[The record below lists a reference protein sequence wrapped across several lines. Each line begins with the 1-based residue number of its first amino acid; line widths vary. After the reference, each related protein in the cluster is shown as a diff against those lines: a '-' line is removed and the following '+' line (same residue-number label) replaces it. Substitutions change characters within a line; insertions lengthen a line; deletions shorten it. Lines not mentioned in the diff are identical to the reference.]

1 MPRTA
6 KSSVPLTGIEKLA
19 PMYAKGSLSP
29 GFDAALKASRAW
41 SDMGAAGSFKAAEE
55 AANKVTLAGSMR
67 PEVQRAF
74 ERGLPSKMLAGGLDP
89 ATLAAEWASTGG
101 IAADLNSRVVDAAR
115 ALISTAAISGRVRAD
130 AVKMADG
137 WRGMTWAAD
146 LYSPARAARLVARMA
161 TFPVGS
167 ALLADKYSFGGPRA
181 QQALAELTSRQ
192 FGVLPA
198 FSHHQA
204 QGIAE
209 QHLSLMPKWAVT
221 EMVKMR
227 AGPADLA
234 RLGAP
239 RAGRDPTTTLREL
252 AMRHGIGAIKPF
264 EFNAGLIASAKAI
277 DYPMPTLS
285 RSVVTPAPERT
296 RDIEPLP
303 RPAVARPRPQRQLR
317 EDHEVAPVAASF
329 FAGRDRQL
337 VVSLLD
343 TAELEEERQHLEA
356 LEERLRAGN
365 LPARNHAAVS
375 ARQLLLGV
383 ANYCLPA
390 RREARP
396 CRFGCEHCP
405 HQLGADDVK
414 NRIIAFVDER
424 LRSGLEAHEFKI
436 FVAHADYV
444 FRWGARGTHQNC
456 SAPEVVKAFVRLL
469 EVLAVVARAAQVQH
483 PARLSG

>member
-1 MPRTA
+1 MPPTA

-19 PMYAKGSLSP
+19 PMYAKGPLLP
-29 GFDAALKASRAW
+29 GFDAALRASRAW
-41 SDMGAAGSFKAAEE
+41 SDIGAAGSFTAAEE
-55 AANKVTLAGSMR
+55 TANKLTFAGSMR
-67 PEVQRAF
+67 PEVQRAL
-74 ERGLPSKMLAGGLDP
+74 ERGFPSKMPAGGLDP
-89 ATLAAEWASTGG
+89 VTLAGG
-101 IAADLNSRVVDAAR
+101 IAADLNSRAVDAAR
-115 ALISTAAISGRVRAD
+115 ALTSTATISGRLRAD
-130 AVKMADG
+130 AAKMADG
-137 WRGMTWAAD
+137 WRGMAWAAD
-146 LYSPARAARLVARMA
+146 LYSPAQAARLGARMA
-161 TFPVGS
+161 TFSVGS
-167 ALLADKYSFGGPRA
+167 ALLPDKYSFGGPRA
-181 QQALAELTSRQ
+181 QQALAELASGQ
-192 FGVLPA
+192 FGFSPS
-198 FSHHQA
+198 FSHPQA
-204 QGIAE
+204 RAIAE
-209 QHLSLMPKWAVT
+209 QHLSLTPKWAVS

-227 AGPADLA
+227 IGPADLA

-239 RAGRDPTTTLREL
+239 RAGRDSTTTLSKL

-264 EFNAGLIASAKAI
+264 EFHAGLIASAKAI
-277 DYPMPTLS
+277 DHPMPTLS
-285 RSVVTPAPERT
+285 GSLVTRAPERT
-296 RDIEPLP
+296 LDIEPVP
-303 RPAVARPRPQRQLR
+303 RPAVAPRPQRQLR

-343 TAELEEERQHLEA
+343 TDELDEERQHLEA
-356 LEERLRAGN
+356 LEERLRAGH

-424 LRSGLEAHEFKI
+424 LRSGLETHEFKI

-456 SAPEVVKAFVRLL
+456 SAAEVVKAFVRLL
-469 EVLAVVARAAQVQH
+469 EVLAVVARAAQAQH